1 MLCFPMALLNEADG
15 TLVAH
20 QAFGVQD
27 RTRQDRLY
35 KTENTSIR
43 RLLDGRGLFEKMGV
57 CLMAK
62 NESESAKQTF

>member
-20 QAFGVQD
+20 QAFERILYV
-27 RTRQDRLY
+27 Y

-43 RLLDGRGLFEKMGV
+43 RLLDGRGLFGKMGV

-62 NESESAKQTF
+62 NESESTKQTF